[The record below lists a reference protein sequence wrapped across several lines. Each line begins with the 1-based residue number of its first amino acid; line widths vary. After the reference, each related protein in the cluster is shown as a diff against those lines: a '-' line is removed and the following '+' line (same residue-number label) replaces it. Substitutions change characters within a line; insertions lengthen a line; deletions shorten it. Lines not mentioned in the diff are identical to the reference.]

1 MSKPITQPQA
11 QELAMELYDRTTDF
25 IKEELY
31 EMLYEF
37 GKIEELDDD
46 AIDIMNAVMEQ
57 YWAHHITKHW

>member
-1 MSKPITQPQA
+1 MSKLTKPQA
-11 QELAMELYDRTTDF
+11 EELAAELYDRTTDI

-46 AIDIMNAVMEQ
+46 AIDIMNAVMEH
-57 YWAHHITKHW
+57 YWAYHIVKNW